1 MKLNLKAIILA
12 FIILASLIS
21 LLLVLMLTE
30 KLLVIWQNL
39 KSAPV
44 WMVIAY
50 AMAISLVAAFSVY
63 LYLRLIR
70 TKPTAKKTVV
80 VDERSLQTSIEEEQ
94 LRGVDTHAA
103 ELELLELQKRRQ
115 QGLFYI
121 ALFGQAS
128 AGKSS
133 LVKALMPQLDISSDV
148 RSGTTQE
155 IGHYQYEQLMI
166 TDLPGFD
173 AVDEQ
178 QPELEQM
185 ALDEGKRAHVV
196 IYLLDADI
204 SKTQMQWIE
213 QLSDLKKPL
222 VVALNKID
230 RYDAQEQ
237 MQLLGAI
244 HQKLNHRYP
253 VVRISTGGAETVIY
267 QHADGSET
275 RQIKENPP
283 QITALIDAIQH
294 VLEKDPDA
302 LHRFRDAGLLL
313 LAHDKLE
320 QARHSFDYQKAET
333 TITSYTKKAVAGAL
347 ASVAPGSDLVIQA
360 AIATKFIREICGI
373 YSIQPKQIE
382 IDQILKLTGGKL
394 RTSTSLI
401 LAVAGNACKAF
412 PGIGTAAGG
421 LMHAVAYGM
430 IFNALGRAVLTS
442 IVTQG
447 ELNTAVTKSTFE
459 ENLLGHSTQMA
470 KDLAQMAL
478 QVNRRNRNTKS

>member
-1 MKLNLKAIILA
+1 MKINLKAIILA
-12 FIILASLIS
+12 FIVLASLFS

-39 KSAPV
+39 KSAPI

-50 AMAISLVAAFSVY
+50 ALAVSLVAFFAIY
-63 LYLRLIR
+63 MYLRLIR
-70 TKPTAKKTVV
+70 TKPIVKKTVV
-80 VDERSLQTSIEEEQ
+80 VDETTLETSIREEQ

-103 ELELLELQKRRQ
+103 ELELLELQKRRS

-133 LVKALMPQLDISSDV
+133 LVRALMPQLDIESDV
-148 RSGTTQE
+148 RDGTTQE

-173 AVDEQ
+173 AVDDK
-178 QPELEQM
+178 QPELEEM
-185 ALDEGKRAHVV
+185 ALDEGQRAHVI

-204 SKTQMQWIE
+204 SKTQMELIE
-213 QLSDLKKPL
+213 KLADLKKPL
-222 VVALNKID
+222 VVALNKVD
-230 RYDAQEQ
+230 RFDENEQ
-237 MQLLGAI
+237 TQLLTAI
-244 HQKLNHRYP
+244 HAKLGYRYP
-253 VVRISTGGAETVIY
+253 VVKISTGGAETVIY
-267 QHADGSET
+267 KHADGHET
-275 RQIKENPP
+275 RKVKENPP
-283 QITALIDAIQH
+283 QITSLIDAIQQ
-294 VLEKDPDA
+294 VLQKDPDA

-320 QARHSFDYQKAET
+320 EARRSFDYQKAEQ
-333 TITSYTKKAVAGAL
+333 TISSYTQKAVAGAL

-360 AIATKFIREICGI
+360 AIATRFIREICGI
-373 YSIQPKQIE
+373 YAVQPKQIE

-394 RTSTSLI
+394 RTSTSLV

-442 IVTQG
+442 LATQG
-447 ELNTAVTKSTFE
+447 ELNTTVTKSTFE

-478 QVNRRNRNTKS
+478 KINRRNSNS